1 MFVYIHVTI
10 SFELAV
16 INTDLY
22 LKGSHACWRSGTSI
36 DDGAGLP
43 AVMPVRLSVIDYDCS

>member
-36 DDGAGLP
+36 DDGA
-43 AVMPVRLSVIDYDCS
+43 AVMPVHLSVIDYDCS